1 MRSDRSRRQIAW
13 PRPTAAPSRPIDQAP
28 AYCHSAYSIR
38 VTVSSWAQGRSRPAH
53 VRVEQSV
60 AVHTAAVAP
69 ARPVASCQ
77 GIHWTAIWS
86 KLATVS
92 GVQASRIYDPRSGS
106 RAALRR
112 EHGRQWSGG

>member
-1 MRSDRSRRQIAW
+1 M
-13 PRPTAAPSRPIDQAP
+13 
-28 AYCHSAYSIR
+28 
-38 VTVSSWAQGRSRPAH
+38 SSWAQGRSRSAH
-53 VRVEQSV
+53 ARAEQSV

-92 GVQASRIYDPRSGS
+92 GVQASRIYGRRSGA
-106 RAALRR
+106 RARAPS
-112 EHGRQWSGG
+112 QTWATVDGG